1 MRRLPIAAA
10 SLVLIA
16 TGPAAAAPGDLDPS
30 FGTGGRLFVEGILG
44 GLGEDGTGLSSLSIL
59 ADGRIVLLGTER
71 CSLSC
76 DPILVVS
83 RRTPAGAPD
92 PTLIAGPS
100 LGVLAVP
107 GHDDGEPESTRI
119 LGSALQRDGGL
130 VVGRARTGASSLVAY
145 GPDGTPVAPVPS
157 AAPVTPDA
165 VLPDGRVLGRS
176 GRTVLRLTPALAPDP
191 SFGAGRAVV
200 IPAGLRTPLPVI
212 RSGRGVVSGSDTA
225 RGLAL
230 WRTDGNATTPAT
242 VSTLRIPAN
251 GPGAVSGLTA
261 RQVVAARGG
270 RTILVGAA
278 IRTQG
283 FAPTALLTRFDSS
296 GRADAGFG
304 RDGLLRLSGREPAVV
319 VDEAGRIVVA
329 TLAGRAPVP
338 GAEVR
343 VIVRRLGPRGAPDPA
358 FPARIL
364 RIGRGYAAGLGVS
377 IDPRGRIVVGVGFS
391 PQYTRGGV
399 VLHRLRGGPPPR

>member
-44 GLGEDGTGLSSLSIL
+44 GLGEDGTGLSSLTTL

-76 DPILVVS
+76 DPTLVLS
-83 RRTPAGAPD
+83 RRTPTGAPD
-92 PTLIAGPS
+92 ETLAAGRSP
-100 LGVLAVP
+100 GVLAVP
-107 GHDDGEPESTRI
+107 GHDDGAPESTRI
-119 LGSALQRDGGL
+119 LGWALRSDGGL
-130 VVGRARTGASSLVAY
+130 VVGRARTGAASLVAY
-145 GPDGTPVAPVPS
+145 GPDGTGALPVPS
-157 AAPVTPDA
+157 AVPVTPDSA
-165 VLPDGRVLGRS
+165 LPDGRVLGRT
-176 GRTVLRLTPALAPDP
+176 GRTVVRLTPALTPDP
-191 SFGAGRAVV
+191 TFGAGRAVV
-200 IPAGLRTPLPVI
+200 IPAELRTPLPVI

-230 WRTDGNATTPAT
+230 WRTEANGEGRPT
-242 VSTLRIPAN
+242 VSTVRVADS
-251 GPGAVSGLTA
+251 GAGAVSGLTA

-278 IRTQG
+278 IRARG

-296 GRADAGFG
+296 GQGDTGFG
-304 RDGLLRLSGREPAVV
+304 RDGLLRLSGRDPAVV
-319 VDEAGRIVVA
+319 VDDTGRIVVV
-329 TLAGRAPVP
+329 TLAGRVPVP

-343 VIVRRLGPRGAPDPA
+343 VIVRRLGPRGAPDPG

-364 RIGRGYAAGLGVS
+364 RIGRGFSSGLDVT
-377 IDPRGRIVVGVGFS
+377 IDPRGRIVVGVGFA
-391 PQYTRGGV
+391 QTYGRGGV
-399 VLHRLRGGPPPR
+399 VLHRLRG